1 MSRRQVRVAPTFFDC
16 LDELLPAQ
24 RGADGTPSATDFLLH
39 EMPAII
45 DLLAED
51 FVGRTLP
58 VADDS
63 EIRVL
68 ITAGILTP
76 FVSVYAVL
84 ATDEAVEIIYLEL
97 G

>member
-1 MSRRQVRVAPTFFDC
+1 MSRRQVRVAPTFFDR

-45 DLLAED
+45 DLLAKD